1 MSCLHLWSAGIAEV
15 HQCAQLSF
23 FSFLETQADLCLS
36 FLSTAIIG
44 VGYYAYDRE
53 RLSLTGLIVS
63 ILLPPFPECGNFWHV
78 PYLVTICVHTG
89 SKVIINAF

>member
-1 MSCLHLWSAGIAEV
+1 MSCLRLQSAGIAEV

-23 FSFLETQADLCLS
+23 SSFLETQADLCLS

-53 RLSLTGLIVS
+53 RLGLTIQSMLVSQSLSFCLHLQNVAISGVS
-63 ILLPPFPECGNFWHV
+63 HIW
-78 PYLVTICVHTG
+78 
-89 SKVIINAF
+89 